1 MDSRHEK
8 LLEAFETFEADLEV
22 EDILKKVKVDL
33 VLNDEDIREFGE
45 ELLEERKRRRQE
57 AQAAQAA
64 RAARVAPLKHLCYPQ
79 LTCDWF
85 IEGLDFCWTNWHH
98 KFKRPLTPPPAPPPS
113 PDASRKRGPPP
124 KQPPTTTHDL
134 PTKQRR
140 L

>member
-45 ELLEERKRRRQE
+45 ELLEERRRRR
-57 AQAAQAA
+57 QAA
-64 RAARVAPLKHLCYPQ
+64 RAAQAVRAARATRLHQLCYPQ
-79 LTCDWF
+79 LTCGWF
-85 IEGLDFCWTNWHH
+85 IEGLDYCWTNWHH
-98 KFKRPLTPPPAPPPS
+98 QFKRPLTPPPAPPPS
-113 PDASRKRGPPP
+113 PHVNRGPPP
-124 KQPPTTTHDL
+124 QSPSQTPSEV